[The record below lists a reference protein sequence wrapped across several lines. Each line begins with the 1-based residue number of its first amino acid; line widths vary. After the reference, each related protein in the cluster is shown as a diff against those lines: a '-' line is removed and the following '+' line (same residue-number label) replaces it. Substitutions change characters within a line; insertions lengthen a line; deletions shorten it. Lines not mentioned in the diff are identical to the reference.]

1 MHQPLAVVSSFDM
14 AIRQAYRVLVRAKS
28 EQGLLQE
35 VCQTLISGDAYVHAW
50 VSQFNGA
57 GQARTQASATPIPN
71 LASRLGQ
78 VSVSSI
84 ERLCQVATVQVCK
97 RRKPLIL
104 PGQVALQNDPFWVKL
119 NRLVPSCRLVCVP
132 ILLDDLCLGA
142 LSILAVG
149 GRASEDQ
156 EASLCQ
162 DLALDLAQTLESLR
176 SQAVAQTQ
184 QVQMRSLIE
193 HSPDA
198 ILAMDHQGGIS
209 YANPAAESLLGLS
222 VGQLMHTSLGM
233 PSNTGEVIVLEI
245 PPKPDDVPGQAR
257 VVEATLLKPQTEQAL
272 TYVFLHEVTQ
282 RKKAQLLQ
290 ARLGRILDRTS
301 YMFLVFDAGSLR
313 LLDISESCRHKL
325 GYSNKQLRQMTLH
338 NLKPDFSPEKFQSLL
353 QPLRDA
359 KVSELLFET
368 FLFDAAGGNHP
379 LEVRLQTAVEDEK
392 VVLIALVL
400 DISDRI
406 RHMAELEHRANY
418 DAVTDLPL
426 RNILIDRLDQAIKMA
441 QRNKHVVAVLTV
453 QLSSLGEISSLMG
466 YQVGDQ
472 LVAHGAKRLV
482 SALRSS
488 DTVARLLDSK
498 FCIVMPDVS
507 LEHVRQV
514 AEKIQQLLQQ
524 PIVID
529 NLSLEVEASFGA
541 ALFPDHG
548 KDVQEL
554 LFHSDIALNMARH
567 HSDGLSIYS
576 KKNTPVGLQRI
587 DLLGELSRAIEDNEL
602 TLLFQPQLELGS
614 GRICGVEALVRW
626 PHPSEG
632 MIMPSDFIPIAE
644 QSGRIRQLTQWV
656 LAQAIAQQSSWR
668 KKGLDIQLSIN
679 LSMHNLFDLGLVESI
694 ESLLKEY
701 RMEPGKLCLEVT
713 ESVVMSRPE
722 QATRV
727 LSNLNAMGVRLSIDD
742 FGAGYSSLTYLK
754 RLPVHELK
762 IDKFFVT
769 GMERSL
775 ADQAIVRAAISLAHN
790 LGLYVVAEGVES
802 QDTIKML
809 RDFGCEKAQGYA
821 ISHAMP
827 GNNLV
832 AWVSHWLG

>member
-1 MHQPLAVVSSFDM
+1 MHQHPAEVSLCEI
-14 AIRQAYRVLVRAKS
+14 AIRQAYRALVRAKS
-28 EQGLLQE
+28 EAVLLQDI
-35 VCQTLISGDAYVHAW
+35 CQALISGDAYVHAW
-50 VSQFNGA
+50 VSQLNGA
-57 GQARTQASATPIPN
+57 GQVRTQTSATPIPD
-71 LASRLGQ
+71 LAARLGQ
-78 VSVSSI
+78 ASVSSI
-84 ERLCQVATVQVCK
+84 ELLCQIATTQVVN
-97 RRKPLIL
+97 RREPLIL
-104 PGQVALQNDPFWVKL
+104 PGQGSLQNDPFWVEL
-119 NRLVPSCRLVCVP
+119 NRLVPSCRLICVP
-132 ILLDDLCLGA
+132 ILLDDLCLWT
-142 LSILAVG
+142 LSILALG
-149 GRASEDQ
+149 APTSEGQ
-156 EASLCQ
+156 EAGLCQ

-176 SQAVAQTQ
+176 TQGAAQIQ

-198 ILAMDHQGGIS
+198 ILAMDHQGSIS

-222 VGQLMHTSLGM
+222 AGQLMHTSLGM

-245 PPKPDDVPGQAR
+245 PPKPDDPPGEPR
-257 VVEATLLKPQTEQAL
+257 IVEMTLLKPQTEQAQ
-272 TYVFLHEVTQ
+272 TYAFMHEITQ

-290 ARLGRILDRTS
+290 ARLGRILERTS
-301 YMFLVFDAGSLR
+301 NMFLVFDADSLK
-313 LLDISESCRHKL
+313 LLDISDAGKRML
-325 GYSNKQLRQMTLH
+325 GYSNKQLRQFTLH
-338 NLKPDFSPEKFQSLL
+338 DLKPDFSAEKFQSFL
-353 QPLRDA
+353 QPLKDA

-368 FLFDAAGGNHP
+368 FLYDAAGGNHP

-392 VVLIALVL
+392 EVLIALVL
-400 DISDRI
+400 DISERMRRI
-406 RHMAELEHRANY
+406 AELEHRANF
-418 DAVTDLPL
+418 DALTNLPL

-441 QRNKHVVAVLTV
+441 ERNKHAVAVLTV

-466 YQVGDQ
+466 YKVGDQ
-472 LVAHGAKRLV
+472 LVAQGAKRLE

-498 FCIVMPDVS
+498 FCIVLPDVS

-587 DLLGELSRAIEDNEL
+587 DLLGELRHAIEDKQL
-602 TLLFQPQLELGS
+602 TLHYQPQLELGS
-614 GRICGVEALVRW
+614 GRICGVEALARW

-632 MIMPSDFIPIAE
+632 VIMPSHFIPIAE
-644 QSGRIRQLTQWV
+644 QSGLIRPLTQWV
-656 LAQAIAQQSSWR
+656 LGEAIAQQNNWR
-668 KKGLDIQLSIN
+668 KKGLDIQMAVN
-679 LSMHNLFDLGLVESI
+679 LSVHNLFDLGLVENI
-694 ESLLKEY
+694 ESLLKEFQV
-701 RMEPGKLCLEVT
+701 EPGSLSLEVT

-722 QATRV
+722 QAARV

-742 FGAGYSSLTYLK
+742 FGTGYSSLAYLK

-769 GMERSL
+769 GLDRNL

-790 LGLYVVAEGVES
+790 LGLHVVAEGVENPA
-802 QDTIKML
+802 TIKLL
-809 RDFGCEKAQGYA
+809 RDMGCEQAQGFA
-821 ISHAMP
+821 ISQAMP
-827 GNNLV
+827 ARDLV
-832 AWVSHWLG
+832 AWVGQWRG